1 MAGRRPEAELE
12 IHELLSTFP
21 PLPPSLSLL
30 LADIATPPQ
39 LPRFMFDSHRFVLFL
54 SAAFLLSISPGPG
67 IFYVL
72 ARTLKGGRREGLSSA
87 LGTAVGGLVHVIA
100 AAFGL
105 SAILMTSA
113 TAFAVVKY
121 AGAAYLV
128 YLGLTAL
135 LASRHKEISAI
146 APAAPA
152 NSAFWQGVV
161 TEALNP
167 KTAIFFLAFLPQF
180 INPHGAVVL
189 QFIVLGLISVALNTT
204 ADIVVVCFAAPLN
217 GLLTRRPALQR
228 GQQALSGTALIGL
241 GAYVALSG
249 DRKP

>member
-1 MAGRRPEAELE
+1 
-12 IHELLSTFP
+12 
-21 PLPPSLSLL
+21 
-30 LADIATPPQ
+30 
-39 LPRFMFDSHRFVLFL
+39 MFDSHKFVLFL

-72 ARTLKGGRREGLSSA
+72 ARTLKGGRREGLTSS
-87 LGTAVGGLVHVIA
+87 LGTAAGGLVHVIA

-113 TAFAVVKY
+113 AAFAVVKY

-128 YLGLTAL
+128 YLGVVAL
-135 LASRHKEISAI
+135 LAARHAETPADATT
-146 APAAPA
+146 APAP
-152 NSAFWQGVV
+152 SAFWQGVV

-167 KTAIFFLAFLPQF
+167 KTALFFLAFLPQF
-180 INPHGAVVL
+180 INPSGPVVL
-189 QFIVLGLISVALNTT
+189 QFIVLGLISVTLNTA

-217 GLLTRRPALQR
+217 GVLTGRPRWRR
-228 GQQALSGTALIGL
+228 GQQVLSGTALIGL

-249 DRKP
+249 DRDS

>member
-1 MAGRRPEAELE
+1 
-12 IHELLSTFP
+12 
-21 PLPPSLSLL
+21 
-30 LADIATPPQ
+30 
-39 LPRFMFDSHRFVLFL
+39 MFDSHKFALFL

-72 ARTLKGGRREGLSSA
+72 ARTLKGGRREGLNSS
-87 LGTAVGGLVHVIA
+87 LGTAAGGLVHVVA

-128 YLGLTAL
+128 WLGVAAL
-135 LASRHKEISAI
+135 LSARRLEVS
-146 APAAPA
+146 AEVTPAPA

-167 KTAIFFLAFLPQF
+167 KTALFFLAFLPQF
-180 INPHGAVVL
+180 INPHGAIVL
-189 QFIVLGLISVALNTT
+189 QFIVLGLISVTLNTT
-204 ADIVVVCFAAPLN
+204 ADIVVVYFAAPLN
-217 GLLTRRPALQR
+217 RVLTGRPRWRR
-228 GQQALSGTALIGL
+228 GQQIFSGTALIGL
-241 GAYVALSG
+241 GAYVALAG
-249 DRKP
+249 ERNP

>member
-1 MAGRRPEAELE
+1 
-12 IHELLSTFP
+12 
-21 PLPPSLSLL
+21 
-30 LADIATPPQ
+30 
-39 LPRFMFDSHRFVLFL
+39 MFDSHKFVLFL

-72 ARTLKGGRREGLSSA
+72 ARTLKGGRREGLTSS
-87 LGTAVGGLVHVIA
+87 LGTAAGGLVHVIA

-113 TAFAVVKY
+113 AAFAVVKY

-128 YLGLTAL
+128 YLGVVAL
-135 LASRHKEISAI
+135 LAARHAETPADATT
-146 APAAPA
+146 APAP
-152 NSAFWQGVV
+152 SAFWQGVV

-167 KTAIFFLAFLPQF
+167 KTALFFLAFLPQF
-180 INPHGAVVL
+180 INPSGPVVL
-189 QFIVLGLISVALNTT
+189 QFIVLGLISVTLNTA

-217 GLLTRRPALQR
+217 GVLIDRPRWRR
-228 GQQALSGTALIGL
+228 GQQVFSGTALIGL

-249 DRKP
+249 DRDS